1 MVSAES
7 AALLARLAGDD
18 RIGGISA
25 LLVRNGIAELD
36 SAELLSGGKNN
47 KVIRLTPPSGPLLV
61 LKVFFRSASDTRDR
75 LAHEYSFASFAWK
88 QGLRA
93 LPEPIDAEPLHQ
105 CALFEFVAGGKPAF
119 PPTNGM
125 MSEALAF
132 IEGLNRDRSGADAA
146 ALKPGSEACFSL
158 AEHLSVVEG
167 RIARLRA
174 APLDDDASR
183 WIEAELLPLWD
194 KVKGTVMAEA
204 AAEAVD
210 LGAPLAQIERIV
222 SPSDFGFHNAIAREG
237 SGTLCFHDFE
247 YAGWDD
253 PAKLFGD
260 MFSQIEY
267 PLPTEYLSE
276 VAASFLSLS
285 SRPDE
290 LAPRLRWLLPVY
302 GVKWCC
308 IALNP
313 LLAAEAARRHFA
325 GHDADQA
332 VLGLA
337 RAQRQLARATYYQQL
352 KDEWAD
358 G

>member
-1 MVSAES
+1 MVSVRS

-18 RIGGISA
+18 RIAGISA
-25 LLVRNGIAELD
+25 LLARNGIADLAT
-36 SAELLSGGKNN
+36 AELLAGGKNN
-47 KVIRLTPPSGPLLV
+47 KVIRLSPASGAPLV

-93 LPEPIDAEPLHQ
+93 LPRPIDAEPLHQ
-105 CALFEFVAGGKPAF
+105 CALFEFVPGGKPAY
-119 PPTNGM
+119 PPTLEM

-132 IEGLNRDRSGADAA
+132 IRGLNRQRSDADAL

-174 APLDDDASR
+174 APLDDDAR
-183 WIEAELLPLWD
+183 QWIEAELLPLWSRI
-194 KVKGTVMAEA
+194 KGRVVAEA
-204 AAEAVD
+204 TAEGLD
-210 LGAPLAQIERIV
+210 LGTPLAAAERIV

-237 SGTLCFHDFE
+237 SGALCFHDFE
-247 YAGWDD
+247 YSGWDD

-260 MFSQIEY
+260 MFNQIEY
-267 PLPTEYLSE
+267 PLPTEHLAK
-276 VAASFLSLS
+276 VAQSFLSLS
-285 SRPDE
+285 AGPEE
-290 LAPRLRWLLPVY
+290 LALRLRWLLPVY

-313 LLAAEAARRHFA
+313 LLAMEAARRQFA
-325 GHDADQA
+325 GHDAGQA
-332 VLGLA
+332 ALGRK
-337 RAQRQLARATYYQQL
+337 RAMRQLARASDYQQL
-352 KDEWAD
+352 KDGWAD

>member
-25 LLVRNGIAELD
+25 LLARNGIADLIT
-36 SAELLSGGKNN
+36 AELLAGGKNN
-47 KVIRLTPPSGPLLV
+47 KVIRLTPASGPLRV
-61 LKVFFRSASDTRDR
+61 LKVFFRSAWDTRDR

-93 LPEPIDAEPLHQ
+93 LPEPIDAESAHY
-105 CALFEFVAGGKPAF
+105 CALFEFVPGGKPPH
-119 PPTNGM
+119 PPTPRM

-132 IEGLNRDRSGADAA
+132 IKDLNRNRRSADAQK
-146 ALKPGSEACFSL
+146 LKPGSEACFSL
-158 AEHLSVVEG
+158 AEHVSVVEG

-174 APLDDDASR
+174 AQLDYDARR
-183 WIEAELLPLWD
+183 WIETKLLPLWD
-194 KVKGTVMAEA
+194 TVKVTVEVEA
-204 AAEAVD
+204 AAERVD
-210 LGAPLAQIERIV
+210 LRAPLATTERII

-237 SGTLCFHDFE
+237 SGALCFHDFE

-285 SRPDE
+285 SRPEE
-290 LAPRLRWLLPVY
+290 LASRLRWLLPVY

-313 LLAAEAARRHFA
+313 LLASEAARRHFA
-325 GHDADQA
+325 GHEAGQVA
-332 VLGLA
+332 LGRE
-337 RAQRQLARATYYQQL
+337 RAARQLARATYYQQL
-352 KDEWAD
+352 KDGWAD

>member
-1 MVSAES
+1 MLSARS

-18 RIGGISA
+18 RIAGISA
-25 LLVRNGIAELD
+25 LLARNGIADLAA
-36 SAELLSGGKNN
+36 AELLAGGKNN
-47 KVIRLTPPSGPLLV
+47 RVIRLTPASGPARV
-61 LKVFFRSASDTRDR
+61 LKVFFRSASDNRDR

-93 LPEPIDAEPLHQ
+93 LPEPIDAEPEHQ
-105 CALFEFVAGGKPAF
+105 CALFEFVGGGKPPY
-119 PPTNGM
+119 PPTLKM
-125 MSEALAF
+125 MSEALDF
-132 IEGLNRDRSGADAA
+132 IRGLNRDRASADAL

-158 AEHLSVVEG
+158 AEHLSVVER
-167 RIARLRA
+167 RILRLRV
-174 APLDDDASR
+174 APLDDDAR
-183 WIEAELLPLWD
+183 QWIEAELLPLWE
-194 KVKGTVMAEA
+194 KVKETVLA
-204 AAEAVD
+204 AAAAKGVD
-210 LGAPLAQIERIV
+210 LGEPLAWTERVV
-222 SPSDFGFHNAIAREG
+222 SPSDFGFHNAIARD
-237 SGTLCFHDFE
+237 GTGALCFHDFE

-267 PLPTEYLSE
+267 PLPTNFLPE
-276 VAASFLSLS
+276 VATSLLSLS
-285 SRPDE
+285 SRPEE

-313 LLAAEAARRHFA
+313 LLATEAARRQFA

-332 VLGLA
+332 ALGRE
-337 RAQRQLARATYYQQL
+337 RAKLQFARATFYHQL
-352 KDEWAD
+352 KDGLAD

>member
-1 MVSAES
+1 MVSARS
-7 AALLARLAGDD
+7 AALLAGLAGDD
-18 RIGGISA
+18 RTAGISA
-25 LLVRNGIAELD
+25 LLARNGIADLAT
-36 SAELLSGGKNN
+36 AELLAGGKNN
-47 KVIRLTPPSGPLLV
+47 KVIRLTPASGPRRV

-93 LPEPIDAEPLHQ
+93 LPELIDAEPEHQ
-105 CALFEFVAGGKPAF
+105 CALFEFVAGGRPSY
-119 PPTNGM
+119 PPTVEM
-125 MSEALAF
+125 MSEALDF
-132 IEGLNRDRSGADAA
+132 IKRLNRERSDADAL
-146 ALKPGSEACFSL
+146 ALNPGSEACFSL
-158 AEHLSVVEG
+158 AEHLSVVGG

-174 APLDDDASR
+174 ARLDDVTR
-183 WIEAELLPLWD
+183 WWIESELLPLWD
-194 KVKGTVMAEA
+194 KVKRTVLAEA
-204 AAEAVD
+204 AAKGIHLD
-210 LGAPLAQIERIV
+210 APLATTERIV

-260 MFSQIEY
+260 MFNQIEY
-267 PLPTEYLSE
+267 PLPREYLSE

-285 SRPDE
+285 SRPEE

-313 LLAAEAARRHFA
+313 LLATEAARRHFA
-325 GHDADQA
+325 GHEAGQA
-332 VLGLA
+332 ALGRE
-337 RAQRQLARATYYQQL
+337 RAARQLARASSYQQL
-352 KDEWAD
+352 NDGWAD